1 MSMLFFHLQ
10 KNPFITVLIT
20 LILYLPQ
27 SHGFRFGGSQSE
39 TKVHSL
45 LQRTKV
51 MKQD

>member
-1 MSMLFFHLQ
+1 MSMLFLHLQ
-10 KNPFITVLIT
+10 KKPIYNRINNM
-20 LILYLPQ
+20 ILYLPQ